1 MESKGRLCEDPQV
14 PRCSCL
20 SSAPITGPAPRPP
33 LPASHPFPHVGGGVS
48 GKSSM
53 SARTG
58 CHVLRYQGSPNLSV
72 SYQRMIYGIFLIYD
86 QQGFGGQGLAC
97 SSSRF
102 QNSGTPFGTL
112 TMILTERGNATRSD
126 ISNQKVDPEVTYV
139 LTTHVSWSRD
149 SIQTQGHQEMQ
160 SYPGPRTES

>member
-1 MESKGRLCEDPQV
+1 MFISFFRTHNSPSTQASSES
-14 PRCSCL
+14 
-20 SSAPITGPAPRPP
+20 IPP
-33 LPASHPFPHVGGGVS
+33 LSTCGGMS

-53 SARTG
+53 SARRG
-58 CHVLRYQGSPNLSV
+58 CHVLRYQVSPNLSV
-72 SYQRMIYGIFLIYD
+72 SYQRIVYGMFLMYV
-86 QQGFGGQGLAC
+86 QQGLRGQGLAC

-102 QNSGTPFGTL
+102 QTSGTPFGTL
-112 TMILTERGNATRSD
+112 TMILAERGNATRSD

>member
-14 PRCSCL
+14 PKMFMSFFRTHNRLSIQA
-20 SSAPITGPAPRPP
+20 SSASITP
-33 LPASHPFPHVGGGVS
+33 LSTCGGMS

-53 SARTG
+53 SSRRG
-58 CHVLRYQGSPNLSV
+58 CHVLRYQGSPNLSI
-72 SYQRMIYGIFLIYD
+72 SYQRMIYGIFLIYV
-86 QQGFGGQGLAC
+86 QQGFGGQGLSC
-97 SSSRF
+97 FSSRF
-102 QNSGTPFGTL
+102 QTSGTPFGTL

-139 LTTHVSWSRD
+139 LTIHVSWSQD